1 MQVEKLTAERM
12 GNELKINFNLLREL
26 PTFEIHGITK
36 AQASSTSQMFEE
48 KKSEQ
53 KKSDTQEEMKK
64 VIK

>member
-1 MQVEKLTAERM
+1 M

-36 AQASSTSQMFEE
+36 AQASSSSQIFEE
-48 KKSEQ
+48 RKSEQ